1 MSTQRLREKSLTSGL
16 WPHALQPIIQVA
28 GVACV
33 GFLGMNLMSNSR
45 RAGLLAAACS
55 MGLMVGL
62 APAAQA
68 ETLIDALTL
77 AYQTNPTLQGQRANQ
92 RVSDEGVVQA
102 KTAFRPNLSGAVDVS
117 ASRTHLADPIVT
129 RDILGRVTSTRDTNT
144 SRGSGVG
151 LSLSQPLYT
160 GGRAS
165 ANLTAAEADVL
176 AGREDLRSVEQ
187 SVLGNVIQ
195 SYVDVRRDQERLR
208 IAQENVNVLSRQ
220 LEESNARFEVGE
232 ITRTDVAQSTA
243 RLASARASL
252 SSSQA
257 LLAASRA
264 AYAAVVGQN
273 PTDLAPEPSLAALL
287 PSTVEQAFDLVDRNN
302 PSIQAARYAEQA
314 AAARVAAA
322 KAAYR
327 PTVSARAG
335 YDLDAGRGN
344 GAGEQF
350 NDFSR
355 AMTGS
360 VTASVPIFTGGL
372 TSSQVRAAKER
383 ENAARIA
390 VEGAQRQALQQISTA
405 WNNLLASRAN
415 LVSNEE
421 QVRATRIAFEG
432 VRQEQQVGLRTTL
445 DVLNAQLELANAEVA
460 LVVARRDEYVASA
473 SVLQAMGVL
482 NVASLA
488 PEVERYDPVKSYDK
502 VNHAFGWVPWEP
514 VVRGLDRIGAPSTKI
529 KDAPRDAPVATA
541 R

>member
-1 MSTQRLREKSLTSGL
+1 
-16 WPHALQPIIQVA
+16 
-28 GVACV
+28 
-33 GFLGMNLMSNSR
+33 MNFMSNSH

-55 MGLMVGL
+55 MGLMVGF
-62 APAAQA
+62 ASSVRA
-68 ETLIDALTL
+68 ETLVDALTL
-77 AYQTNPTLQGQRANQ
+77 AYQTNPTLQAQRANQ
-92 RVSDEGVVQA
+92 RATDENVVQA
-102 KTAFRPNLSGAVDVS
+102 KTAFRPNLSGSVDVS
-117 ASRTHLADPIVT
+117 ASRTHLADPVSTGTTVVNGQLVT
-129 RDILGRVTSTRDTNT
+129 TYRDTDKR
-144 SRGSGVG
+144 SGSGAG
-151 LSLSQPLYT
+151 LALSQPLYT
-160 GGRAS
+160 GGRAT
-165 ANLTAAEADVL
+165 ANLSAAEADVL

-187 SVLGNVIQ
+187 SVLGSAIQ
-195 SYVDVRRDQERLR
+195 AYVDVRRDQERLR
-208 IAQENVNVLSRQ
+208 IAQENVSVLTRQ

-232 ITRTDVAQSTA
+232 ITRTDVAQSEA

-257 LLAASRA
+257 ILAASRA

-287 PSTVEQAFDLVDRNN
+287 PSSVEQAFDLVDRNN

-314 AAARVAAA
+314 AAARVAVA

-335 YDLDAGRGN
+335 YDVDATRAN

-350 NDFSR
+350 NDFNR
-355 AMTGS
+355 AATGS
-360 VTASVPIFTGGL
+360 ITASIPLFTGGL
-372 TSSQVRAAKER
+372 ISSQVRAAKER

-390 VEGAQRQALQQISTA
+390 VEGAQRSALQQISTA

-415 LVSNEE
+415 LVSNQE

-482 NVASLA
+482 NVANLA
-488 PEVERYDPVKSYDK
+488 PSVERYDPVKSYDR

-514 VVRGLDRIGAPSTKI
+514 VVQVIDKVGAPST
-529 KDAPRDAPVATA
+529 APKSSA
-541 R
+541 RKAGK

>member
-1 MSTQRLREKSLTSGL
+1 
-16 WPHALQPIIQVA
+16 
-28 GVACV
+28 
-33 GFLGMNLMSNSR
+33 MNLMSNSR

-55 MGLMVGL
+55 MGLMVGF
-62 APAAQA
+62 ASSVRA
-68 ETLIDALTL
+68 ETLVDALTL
-77 AYQTNPTLQGQRANQ
+77 AYQTNPTLQAQRANQ
-92 RVSDEGVVQA
+92 RATDENVVQA
-102 KTAFRPNLSGAVDVS
+102 KTAFRPNLSGSVDVS
-117 ASRTHLADPIVT
+117 GSRTHLADPVREIVGGAVVT
-129 RDILGRVTSTRDTNT
+129 RDTDKRS
-144 SRGSGVG
+144 GSGAG
-151 LSLSQPLYT
+151 LALSQPLYT
-160 GGRAS
+160 GGRAT
-165 ANLTAAEADVL
+165 ANLSAAEADVL

-187 SVLGNVIQ
+187 SVLGSVIQ

-208 IAQENVNVLSRQ
+208 IAQENVSVLTRQ

-232 ITRTDVAQSTA
+232 ITRTDVAQSEA

-257 LLAASRA
+257 ILAASRA

-287 PSTVEQAFDLVDRNN
+287 PASVEQAFDLVDKNN

-314 AAARVAAA
+314 AAARVAVA

-335 YDLDAGRGN
+335 YDVDASRVN

-350 NDFSR
+350 NDFNR
-355 AMTGS
+355 AATGS
-360 VTASVPIFTGGL
+360 ITASIPLFTGGL

-390 VEGAQRQALQQISTA
+390 VEGAQRSALQQISTA

-415 LVSNEE
+415 LVSNQE

-488 PEVERYDPVKSYDK
+488 PSVERYDPVKSYDR

-514 VVRGLDRIGAPSTKI
+514 VVQVIDKVGAPST
-529 KDAPRDAPVATA
+529 APKSASGKAGK
-541 R
+541 

>member
-1 MSTQRLREKSLTSGL
+1 
-16 WPHALQPIIQVA
+16 
-28 GVACV
+28 
-33 GFLGMNLMSNSR
+33 
-45 RAGLLAAACS
+45 
-55 MGLMVGL
+55 MGLTAVL
-62 APAAQA
+62 SSAAHA
-68 ETLIDALTL
+68 ETLADALAL

-92 RVSDEGVVQA
+92 RVTDEGVVQA
-102 KTAFRPNLSGAVDVS
+102 KTAFRPTLNASADVTSSRTDFANDRVTAVDTNNDGIADTQVRNDHTDGTGSGA
-117 ASRTHLADPIVT
+117 
-129 RDILGRVTSTRDTNT
+129 
-144 SRGSGVG
+144 
-151 LSLSQPLYT
+151 SLVLQQPLYT
-160 GGRAS
+160 GGRGT
-165 ANLTAAEADVL
+165 ANLTAAQADVL

-208 IAQENVNVLSRQ
+208 IAQENVNVLTRQ
-220 LEESNARFEVGE
+220 LEESKARFEVGE
-232 ITRTDVAQSTA
+232 ITRTDVAQSQA
-243 RLASARASL
+243 RLAAAQANQSSA
-252 SSSQA
+252 QA
-257 LLAASRA
+257 ILAASRA

-287 PSTVEQAFDLVDRNN
+287 PGSVEQAFDLVDKNN
-302 PSIQAARYAEQA
+302 PQIQAARYAEQA

-327 PTVSARAG
+327 PTVGARAG
-335 YDLDAGRGN
+335 FDADAGRV
-344 GAGEQF
+344 
-350 NDFSR
+350 DS
-355 AMTGS
+355 TGRTFGDYNRGY
-360 VTASVPIFTGGL
+360 TASITASMPLFTGGL
-372 TSSQVRAAKER
+372 NTSQVRAAKER

-390 VEGAQRQALQQISTA
+390 VEGARRSALQQISTA

-482 NVASLA
+482 NVANLA
-488 PEVERYDPVKSYDK
+488 PDVERYDPVKSYNK
-502 VNHAFGWVPWEP
+502 VNHALGWVPWEP
-514 VVRGLDRIGAPSTKI
+514 VVQGVDKVLGPSTAVKGAPPP
-529 KDAPRDAPVATA
+529 AA